1 MNAMNEFSIRRLQAG
16 DAKAYHEMR
25 LQMLRTHPAA
35 FVTSLE
41 DVISKPVESVLP
53 ALGLTP
59 STQDSFMLGAF
70 GADNILIG
78 VVGLTVSN
86 RRQERH
92 RGKVVGTYVD
102 PKFARRGI
110 ATALMKTLIAEA
122 KKLSF
127 LELLHLK
134 VTSGNVEAMRLYQ
147 SVGFVAGG
155 VEIMA
160 TKVDGVHYDAIH
172 MHRPLLVAE
181 GLETLAGGEATEPP

>member
-1 MNAMNEFSIRRLQAG
+1 MHAMNEFPIRRLQAG
-16 DAKAYHEMR
+16 DAKACHEMR

-41 DVISKPVESVLP
+41 DVMSKPVESVLP

-59 STQDSFMLGAF
+59 TTQDSFMLGAF
-70 GADNILIG
+70 GADNVLVG

-110 ATALMKTLIAEA
+110 AKALMKTLIAEA
-122 KKLSF
+122 EKLSF

-134 VTSGNVEAMRLYQ
+134 VTSGNVAAMRLYQ

-155 VEIMA
+155 VEVMA
-160 TKVDGVHYDAIH
+160 TKVDGVNYDAIH
-172 MHRPLLVAE
+172 MHRPL
-181 GLETLAGGEATEPP
+181 